1 MSAPEPRPSIFQRM
15 PLPVALVLGF
25 TLLPIGI
32 IIFPIAPEFGIPLLL
47 ISTRLLGRRFA
58 WARRFNAWVDARWMS
73 LRARLRGGSPGDGPS
88 RWRWIF
94 GTLFIIVCWQVIG
107 TIFALVAAAG
117 TGLTLDEFLPA
128 EGYGATPLAPDRAAL
143 VIFAVMVSFIPFIAA
158 NLIAYRYILK
168 LKLTRLFTQIG
179 RFSGRRLMFG
189 FAVWLALGLVGTLVF
204 EIANP
209 GVVEWSFNPAGA
221 LPYVA
226 VALLLIPIQT
236 TAEELLFRG
245 WFLQWSDN
253 GRRRRTTLAVFNG
266 VIFALPHLAN
276 PEVAGEDLI
285 RIVGYVG
292 RCGLGMGDTARSHP
306 GTRHR
311 RACGEQ
317 SLCSSPRWLRW
328 VCDPIGLALDDG
340 SYSSD
345 TGDSAGCDWCCR
357 VCVDHR
363 ADRQDGAQ
371 YPNVELHM

>member
-1 MSAPEPRPSIFQRM
+1 
-15 PLPVALVLGF
+15 LGF

-94 GTLFIIVCWQVIG
+94 GALFIIVCWQVIG

-143 VIFAVMVSFIPFIAA
+143 VLFAVMVSFLPFIAA

-179 RFSGRRLMFG
+179 RFSVRRSMFG

-266 VIFALPHLAN
+266 VIFALPHLAT

-285 RIVGYVG
+285 RIVGYVAVGVAWAWVTLRDRTLELAIGAHAANNLSAALLVGYVGSAIPSVSLWTMG
-292 RCGLGMGDTARSHP
+292 RIPVTQEILLGVIGAVAFVWITGRIGKTAHN
-306 GTRHR
+306 TR
-311 RACGEQ
+311 
-317 SLCSSPRWLRW
+317 
-328 VCDPIGLALDDG
+328 
-340 SYSSD
+340 
-345 TGDSAGCDWCCR
+345 T
-357 VCVDHR
+357 
-363 ADRQDGAQ
+363 
-371 YPNVELHM
+371 

>member
-15 PLPVALVLGF
+15 PLLTALVLGF

-143 VIFAVMVSFIPFIAA
+143 VLFAVMVSFLPFIAA

-179 RFSGRRLMFG
+179 RFSVRRSMFG

-276 PEVAGEDLI
+276 PEVAGDDLV
-285 RIVGYVG
+285 RIVGYVAVGVAWAWVTLRDRTLELAIGAHAANNLSAALLVGYVGSAIPSVSLWTMDRIPVAQEILLGVLGAAAFVWITG
-292 RCGLGMGDTARSHP
+292 RIGKTAHN
-306 GTRHR
+306 TR
-311 RACGEQ
+311 
-317 SLCSSPRWLRW
+317 
-328 VCDPIGLALDDG
+328 
-340 SYSSD
+340 
-345 TGDSAGCDWCCR
+345 T
-357 VCVDHR
+357 
-363 ADRQDGAQ
+363 
-371 YPNVELHM
+371 

>member
-1 MSAPEPRPSIFQRM
+1 M

-32 IIFPIAPEFGIPLLL
+32 IIFPVTPEFGIPLLL

-58 WARRFNAWVDARWMS
+58 WARRFNAWVDARWKS
-73 LRARLRGGSPGDGPS
+73 LRARLRGSTQGDGPS

-94 GTLFIIVCWQVIG
+94 GTLFIIVAWQVVG
-107 TIFALVAAAG
+107 TIFTLGAVAGA
-117 TGLTLDEFLPA
+117 GLTIDEFLPA
-128 EGYGATPLAPDRAAL
+128 AGYGATPLAPDRAAL
-143 VIFAVMVSFIPFIAA
+143 VLLAVMVSFLPFIAA

-168 LKLTRLFTQIG
+168 LKLTRIFTQVG
-179 RFSGRRLMFG
+179 HFSGRRVMFG
-189 FAVWLALGLVGTLVF
+189 FAVWLALGLLGTLVF

-209 GVVEWSFNPAGA
+209 GVVTWSFDPTGV

-226 VALLLIPIQT
+226 VALLLIPFQT

-285 RIVGYVG
+285 RIVGYVAVGAAWAWVTLRDRTLELAIGAHAANNLSAALLVGYVGSAIPSVSLWTMDRIPVAQEILLGVLGAAAFVWITG
-292 RCGLGMGDTARSHP
+292 RIGKTAHN
-306 GTRHR
+306 TR
-311 RACGEQ
+311 
-317 SLCSSPRWLRW
+317 
-328 VCDPIGLALDDG
+328 
-340 SYSSD
+340 
-345 TGDSAGCDWCCR
+345 T
-357 VCVDHR
+357 
-363 ADRQDGAQ
+363 
-371 YPNVELHM
+371 